1 MAGIVCLNNPVLI
14 VRVLAGVIH
23 PISTAEEATDIPEMS
38 VTERGPVNSTA
49 RCVEMFVFLHV
60 NSFVG
65 CHAKMG
71 NLVDLAG
78 EEEEAPGEGEE
89 LGGCQEEYGGPAGS
103 EAGETR
109 EAGGVRGTGTF
120 SSREI
125 LVQTPLTPSLDQD
138 HQQEEDNKVPVVFL
152 GDTVAHPGTVMVE
165 GADTAVTPRT
175 VLRPNR
181 LNLQTSPTEPG
192 RLQYVLRL
200 VSFDH
205 LNQLHQPPHLLRL
218 AGFDKPGV
226 ETPTPEVAVPDGNS
240 EEDNG

>member
-138 HQQEEDNKVPVVFL
+138 HKQEEDNKVPVVFL

-181 LNLQTSPTEPG
+181 LRGGLKKT
-192 RLQYVLRL
+192 
-200 VSFDH
+200 
-205 LNQLHQPPHLLRL
+205 
-218 AGFDKPGV
+218 KK
-226 ETPTPEVAVPDGNS
+226 
-240 EEDNG
+240 

>member
-1 MAGIVCLNNPVLI
+1 M
-14 VRVLAGVIH
+14 IH

-109 EAGGVRGTGTF
+109 EA
-120 SSREI
+120 
-125 LVQTPLTPSLDQD
+125 
-138 HQQEEDNKVPVVFL
+138 VVLFRS
-152 GDTVAHPGTVMVE
+152 
-165 GADTAVTPRT
+165 GAG
-175 VLRPNR
+175 
-181 LNLQTSPTEPG
+181 QS
-192 RLQYVLRL
+192 
-200 VSFDH
+200 
-205 LNQLHQPPHLLRL
+205 L
-218 AGFDKPGV
+218 AGMLSGAKKR
-226 ETPTPEVAVPDGNS
+226 ERK
-240 EEDNG
+240 

>member
-181 LNLQTSPTEPG
+181 LRGGLKKQKNERNFPLEG
-192 RLQYVLRL
+192 I
-200 VSFDH
+200 
-205 LNQLHQPPHLLRL
+205 
-218 AGFDKPGV
+218 
-226 ETPTPEVAVPDGNS
+226 
-240 EEDNG
+240 